1 LSGVD
6 GDRAYRGHVAG
17 RRPAGSALAAALA
30 GALLVGCADDPDPSR
45 LDAASALAAIV
56 EWQADQWTPPTDA
69 DEGALPVIY
78 LVAADGDRIDVAV
91 QASVTKETA
100 EEAKVR
106 FADEASESFDT
117 AVDGAPV
124 HDDGVLLAVGVIP
137 DPARRMTLEVD
148 RYVAKDDAE
157 LFLVEVE
164 ARHPTTNNP
173 QRAEI
178 TKTSAR

>member
-1 LSGVD
+1 
-6 GDRAYRGHVAG
+6 VAG
-17 RRPAGSALAAALA
+17 RRPAGSALVAALA
-30 GALLVGCADDPDPSR
+30 GALFVGCSDDPDPSR
-45 LDAASALAAIV
+45 LDAATALTAIV
-56 EWQADQWTPPTDA
+56 EWQAEQWTPPPDA
-69 DEGALPVIY
+69 AEDALPVIY

-100 EEAKVR
+100 EDARVR

-117 AVDGAPV
+117 AVEGAPV

-137 DPARRMTLEVD
+137 EPARRMALEVD

-157 LFLVEVE
+157 LLLVELE
-164 ARHPTTNNP
+164 ARHPTTTNP
-173 QRAEI
+173 ERAEI